1 MRTPSHKRNSSIDP
15 DADLIPRL
23 KAGDETALAMLMTR
37 RLATIH
43 GLAARMLG
51 DGVMAEDVAQTVF
64 LKTWTQAPNWEPG
77 KAKLLTW
84 MCRVATNQCLDILK
98 RKGPIYSDDVPDVE
112 DARANAVD
120 MMSAQD
126 DAGQI
131 KIAMATLPA
140 SQRAAI
146 SLCYF
151 DELSQKEA
159 ATILNISVKAYESLL
174 SRGRKNLR
182 KHLSPNQID
191 QGHDQRL
198 DAS

>member
-1 MRTPSHKRNSSIDP
+1 MLTQPHKRRSSLDP

-23 KAGDETALAMLMTR
+23 KAGDEKALAALMTR

-43 GLAARMLG
+43 ALASRMLG
-51 DGVMAEDVAQTVF
+51 DSVMAEDVAQTVF
-64 LKTWTQAPNWEPG
+64 FKTWTQAPKWEPG

-98 RKGPIYSDDVPDVE
+98 RKRPIYSDAVPDVE
-112 DARANAVD
+112 DARASAVD
-120 MMSAQD
+120 IISAQD
-126 DAGQI
+126 DAAQI
-131 KIAMATLPA
+131 EKAMAALPA
-140 SQRAAI
+140 AQRAAI
-146 SLCYF
+146 ALCYF

-159 ATILNISVKAYESLL
+159 ATILEVSVKAYESLL
-174 SRGRKNLR
+174 SRGRQNLR
-182 KHLSPNQID
+182 KSLGPNLID

>member
-1 MRTPSHKRNSSIDP
+1 MPPPPHNPRSSIDP

-23 KAGDETALAMLMTR
+23 KAGDDAALAELMER

-43 GLAARMLG
+43 ALAARLLG
-51 DGVMAEDVAQTVF
+51 DGIMAEDVAQTVF
-64 LKTWTQAPNWEPG
+64 LKTWTHAPKWTPG

-98 RKGPIYSDDVPDVE
+98 RKGPVYSHQLPDIEDGRAGAVE
-112 DARANAVD
+112 I
-120 MMSAQD
+120 MSAND
-126 DAGQI
+126 DADRV
-131 KIAMATLPA
+131 KTAMAALPG

-146 SLCYF
+146 TLCYF

-159 ATILNISVKAYESLL
+159 ASILGVSVKAYESLL
-174 SRGRKNLR
+174 SRARKKLQQS
-182 KHLSPNQID
+182 LSPDLNENTT
-191 QGHDQRL
+191 DQRR

>member
-1 MRTPSHKRNSSIDP
+1 LQRLSHKRNSSIDP

-43 GLAARMLG
+43 GLA
-51 DGVMAEDVAQTVF
+51 
-64 LKTWTQAPNWEPG
+64 
-77 KAKLLTW
+77 
-84 MCRVATNQCLDILK
+84 
-98 RKGPIYSDDVPDVE
+98 SDDVPDVE